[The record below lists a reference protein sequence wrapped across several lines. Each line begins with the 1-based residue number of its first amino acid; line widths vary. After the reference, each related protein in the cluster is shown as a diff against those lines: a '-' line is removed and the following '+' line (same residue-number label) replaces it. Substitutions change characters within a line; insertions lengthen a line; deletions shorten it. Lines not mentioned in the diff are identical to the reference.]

1 MNLAKKL
8 PHRFTFADYCRW
20 PEEERWEL
28 IDGVAWDMSPAPSL
42 EHQAIS
48 TRLVYLF
55 HGYFREGRCQVF
67 AAPVDVVLAPTDAAA
82 EEIDTVVQP
91 DLAVVCDEEKLR
103 GSHVRG
109 APELVVEIISPS
121 TARKDAGIK
130 RERYARA
137 GVEEYWIVHPHDH
150 VLHRYVLMEGRYP
163 APDVFGP
170 EDGHF
175 SSTHFPELSV
185 DLVELFG
192 VEPEL
197 PRQP

>member
-1 MNLAKKL
+1 MSLAEKL
-8 PHRFTFADYCRW
+8 PRRFTFADYRRW

-42 EHQAIS
+42 DHQAIS

-55 HGYFREGRCQVF
+55 HGHFRGRGCEVF
-67 AAPVDVVLAPTDAAA
+67 AAPVDVVLAPADAAD

-91 DLAVVCDEEKLR
+91 DLVVVCDREKLR

-109 APELVVEIISPS
+109 APELVVEIVSPS
-121 TARKDAGIK
+121 TARKDAGVK

-137 GVEEYWIVHPHDH
+137 GVAEYWLVHPHDH
-150 VLHRYVLMEGRYP
+150 VLHRYALEDRRYP
-163 APDVFGP
+163 APEVFGP
-170 EDGHF
+170 EDGRF
-175 SSTHFPELSV
+175 NSTRFPELSV

-192 VEPEL
+192 VEPEP